1 MREIV
6 FRAKS
11 IEGEWVYGGGVVYTE
26 GSGYILVGNDYD
38 RISSGIYELHRAA
51 HIVAPDT
58 VGEWTGL
65 VDKYGT
71 KVFEGDIIGRR
82 RDRRDRPAETV
93 YEGVVRYGEF
103 NCSCCDGVY
112 GWYLDDYGD
121 IRDFGAETNK
131 VVIGNIHDNPELIKG
146 GENDD

>member
-26 GSGYILVGNDYD
+26 GSGYILVGNDFD

-51 HIVAPDT
+51 HIVNPDT

-71 KVFEGDIIGRR
+71 NVFEGDIIGRR
-82 RDRRDRPAETV
+82 GDEKHKS
-93 YEGVVRYGEF
+93 VVRYGEF

-112 GWYLDDYGD
+112 GWYLDGGD
-121 IRDFGAETNK
+121 IRDFYSGTSLE
-131 VVIGNIHDNPELIKG
+131 VIGNIHDNPELI
-146 GENDD
+146 